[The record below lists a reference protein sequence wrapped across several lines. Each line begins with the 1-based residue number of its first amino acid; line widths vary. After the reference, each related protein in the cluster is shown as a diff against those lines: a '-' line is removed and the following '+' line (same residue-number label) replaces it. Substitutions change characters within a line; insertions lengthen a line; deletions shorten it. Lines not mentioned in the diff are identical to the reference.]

1 MPRAVSQN
9 TTVARRVQRAPAP
22 SLPTFVDPATLP
34 DQYGMRMVGDRMSPE
49 IEDKALVW
57 FDKREPVKAGDL
69 VAIYR
74 RPDLVPAGQHQAQV
88 KRLVLNIMA
97 GVTFPHRD
105 HPGPEVLHPQSRSR
119 HGGGRSDKHPEG
131 EGRLAV

>member
-1 MPRAVSQN
+1 
-9 TTVARRVQRAPAP
+9 
-22 SLPTFVDPATLP
+22 
-34 DQYGMRMVGDRMSPE
+34 MSPE

-69 VAIYR
+69 VVIYR

-105 HPGPEVLHPQSRSR
+105 HPGSEVVPVIIAEMLNPKRQFSIRC
-119 HGGGRSDKHPEG
+119 SDV
-131 EGRLAV
+131 LAVHKCMGLLPEERAVPAEPLRRTRRAVAAGDGNG